1 MKYTELTTE
10 QKFRVLNQVV
20 QQTGY
25 RHDIIE
31 KDWWV
36 TMTLKAL
43 FQTSC
48 QEFLSF
54 KGGTSL
60 SKGWHL
66 IDRFSED
73 IDLSLHHSF
82 FGIES
87 TSTTLLLLPL
97 RN

>member
-25 RHDIIE
+25 GHDIIE

-48 QEFLSF
+48 QGDGILSTGSQ
-54 KGGTSL
+54 K
-60 SKGWHL
+60 
-66 IDRFSED
+66 I
-73 IDLSLHHSF
+73 
-82 FGIES
+82 
-87 TSTTLLLLPL
+87 
-97 RN
+97 